1 MSVDPESVF
10 PASEV
15 PSTSS
20 TSTAKPKKTKIGDL
34 NTALQGHGI
43 RPQKV
48 GDRVAKV
55 KLLKTI
61 AEREKDHPV
70 NTEFD
75 FGNLEKELEKKR
87 VIFEQDENLWK
98 GIGALKS
105 KHVPK
110 DFNLETVTKFLRES
124 KVKGVWINGEEI
136 DVSTVKPVV
145 SGIIM
150 YYSHKTIDCKFM
162 VKDGKLLVIAVMDA
176 SMGKD
181 RRYVSNFYYQSGM
194 NQMFYSSKRSLE

>member
-1 MSVDPESVF
+1 MSVEPESAL

-20 TSTAKPKKTKIGDL
+20 TANPKKTKIGDL
-34 NTALQGHGI
+34 NIALQGHGI

-61 AEREKDHPV
+61 DERERDHPV
-70 NTEFD
+70 KTDFD
-75 FGNLEKELEKKR
+75 FGNLEKELEEKR
-87 VIFEQDENLWK
+87 IIFEQDENLWK

-110 DFNLETVTKFLRES
+110 DFNLETITKFLRES
-124 KVKGVWINGEEI
+124 KVKGVRINGEEI

-162 VKDGKLLVIAVMDA
+162 VKDGKLLVIAVMDS

-181 RRYVSNFYYQSGM
+181 RRYVSNFYHQCFHYRFRLNFILSP
-194 NQMFYSSKRSLE
+194 RA

>member
-1 MSVDPESVF
+1 MGFVL
-10 PASEV
+10 
-15 PSTSS
+15 
-20 TSTAKPKKTKIGDL
+20 KKLVTE
-34 NTALQGHGI
+34 LQ
-43 RPQKV
+43 R
-48 GDRVAKV
+48 
-55 KLLKTI
+55 LKTL

-70 NTEFD
+70 KTDFD
-75 FGNLEKELEKKR
+75 FGNLEKELEEKR
-87 VIFEQDENLWK
+87 IIFEQDENLWK

-110 DFNLETVTKFLRES
+110 DFNFETITKFLRES
-124 KVKGVWINGEEI
+124 KVKGVRINGEQI

-150 YYSHKTIDCKFM
+150 YYSHKTIDCKYK

-181 RRYVSNFYYQSGM
+181 RRYVALFFY
-194 NQMFYSSKRSLE
+194 

>member
-1 MSVDPESVF
+1 MGFVL
-10 PASEV
+10 
-15 PSTSS
+15 
-20 TSTAKPKKTKIGDL
+20 KKLVTE
-34 NTALQGHGI
+34 LQ
-43 RPQKV
+43 R
-48 GDRVAKV
+48 
-55 KLLKTI
+55 LKTL

-70 NTEFD
+70 KTDFD
-75 FGNLEKELEKKR
+75 FGNLEKELEEKR
-87 VIFEQDENLWK
+87 IIFEQDENLWK

-110 DFNLETVTKFLRES
+110 DFNFETITKFLRES
-124 KVKGVWINGEEI
+124 KVKGVRINGEQI

-150 YYSHKTIDCKFM
+150 YYSHKTIDCKYK

-181 RRYVSNFYYQSGM
+181 RRYVAIFHTIRNFTSISN
-194 NQMFYSSKRSLE
+194 